1 MTLNKAEQI
10 ESAER
15 AKKDAA
21 AKAAAAQFGAK
32 AAMTTN
38 VEEPVVAQEPI
49 AQVAKNS
56 PWRDNAGLTEE
67 QLRSMERGISGV
79 MNMELHLRL
88 QFIKN
93 RLNME
98 SIGKGR
104 KDKVSVN
111 QLQVQAIE
119 DYTTR
124 MLKKWGYDL

>member
-1 MTLNKAEQI
+1 MTLNRAEQI
-10 ESAER
+10 ESADK

-32 AAMTTN
+32 AAMSTN
-38 VEEPVVAQEPI
+38 TEEVVAAREPI
-49 AQVAKNS
+49 AQVIKNS
-56 PWRDNAGLTEE
+56 PWRENAGLTED

-98 SIGKGR
+98 NIGKG
-104 KDKVSVN
+104 KKEKVSVN

-119 DYTTR
+119 DYSAR
-124 MLKKWGYDL
+124 MLKKWGYEV